1 METAARLD
9 EKNLAHRIMD
19 RSLRLA
25 PSVLEQAFLHRSL
38 RGVVLRRI
46 EQHMVSWVQS
56 QEGRRWPAPAQV
68 VQDQV
73 DMLRA
78 MVASAGK
85 ALDRGQISHKVLR
98 GLLRA
103 FLVNVALRHDD
114 SAVHAAQRFA
124 DRHGGQPAP
133 SFLVISPTNTCNLR
147 CTGCYASSGPTSE
160 RLEWD
165 VFDRIVTE
173 AKEGWGVRFFTI
185 SGGEPLTYRSH
196 GKQLLDLAE
205 RHRECFF
212 QMYTNGCLIDE
223 QTAERMAEAGNLIPA
238 ISVEG
243 LEDRTDARRGAG
255 VFQNILRA
263 MANLRR
269 AGVPFG
275 ISMTPTRDNAE
286 EVLSD
291 DFLDFFFEQQQ
302 AVFGWLF
309 QYMPIGRGFTADLQ
323 VTPQQRV
330 WMWRR
335 TWQIIRER
343 KIMLADFWNCGTVSN
358 GCIAAGKGYLYID
371 WSGKVMPCVFVPYAA
386 ANIHDLYA
394 RGGTL
399 DDLYDLPYFRAIRH
413 WQRDYAFGRDSE
425 GRYGEYGNWLLPC
438 SLRDNY
444 AMGRRLI
451 EEHQPEPED
460 SAAAEAMRDDNYRVR
475 MLAYDEQLRQLFDP
489 IWEREYL
496 QTEAGASTAASPD
509 AEARG
514 SLDRRGG
521 VPRVVAGASA
531 DWSARGDQRDGEFE
545 TREHVQDRT
554 AA

>member
-1 METAARLD
+1 MVAWARG
-9 EKNLAHRIMD
+9 K
-19 RSLRLA
+19 S
-25 PSVLEQAFLHRSL
+25 
-38 RGVVLRRI
+38 
-46 EQHMVSWVQS
+46 
-56 QEGRRWPAPAQV
+56 GRQWPAPDKV
-68 VQDQV
+68 VEDQV

-78 MVASAGK
+78 MFASAER
-85 ALDRGQISHKVLR
+85 ALDRGQVSPRALR

-103 FLVNVALRHDD
+103 FLANVVLGHDD
-114 SAVHAAQRFA
+114 SARRAAQRFA
-124 DRHGGQPAP
+124 ERHGGQPAP
-133 SFLVISPTNTCNLR
+133 SFLVISPTNACNLR
-147 CTGCYASSGPTSE
+147 CAGCYASSGPTRE

-165 VFDRIVTE
+165 ILDRIVTE
-173 AKEGWGVRFFTI
+173 AKEEWGVRFFTI
-185 SGGEPLTYRSH
+185 SGGEPLMYRSQGRH
-196 GKQLLDLAE
+196 LLDLIA

-212 QMYTNGCLIDE
+212 QMYTNGCFIDE
-223 QTAERMAEAGNLIPA
+223 QTAGRMAEAGNLIPA

-243 LEDRTDARRGAG
+243 LEARTDARRGAG
-255 VFQNILRA
+255 VFQQILKG

-275 ISMTPTRDNAE
+275 ISTTPTRHNAE

-291 DFLDFFFEQQQ
+291 DFLDFFFEKQQ
-302 AVFGWLF
+302 AIFGWLF
-309 QYMPIGRGFTADLQ
+309 QYMPIGRGFSVDLQ
-323 VTPQQRV
+323 VTPQQRL

-386 ANIHDLYA
+386 ANVNDLYA
-394 RGGTL
+394 RGGKL

-425 GRYGEYGNWLLPC
+425 GRYGRYGNWLLPC

-460 SAAAEAMRDDNYRVR
+460 SAAAEALRDDNYRAR
-475 MLAYDEQLRQLFDP
+475 MLAYNEQLRQLFDP

-496 QTEAGASTAASPD
+496 NKEDSHSGAALAGVEA
-509 AEARG
+509 
-514 SLDRRGG
+514 
-521 VPRVVAGASA
+521 
-531 DWSARGDQRDGEFE
+531 
-545 TREHVQDRT
+545 
-554 AA
+554 